1 MSETGAHQVEARA
14 PETVGGGMN
23 DERYTR
29 QARKE
34 ILGPDF
40 ESNLNLFVPPKT
52 LQQIAERADK
62 LKREETQKLVH
73 EPVLP
78 FEQLV
83 VILRYRKNAPLS
95 ETLAYL
101 AERWSEIRLPT
112 GAEITDGCAARE
124 LLELLAE
131 AMK

>member
-1 MSETGAHQVEARA
+1 MS
-14 PETVGGGMN
+14 

-40 ESNLNLFVPPKT
+40 EANLNLFVPPKT

-62 LKREETQKLVH
+62 LKREETEKLAY
-73 EPVLP
+73 EPTLP

-83 VILRYRKNAPLS
+83 SVLRYRKTMPLWT
-95 ETLAYL
+95 TLDYL
-101 AERWSEIRLPT
+101 ASHWSEIRLPT

-131 AMK
+131 AVK